1 MPLSVNFSVSQS
13 LANPNQLTFT
23 DTSTGSD
30 GTITGRRIYILDAYG
45 NYLVESGTTTQYEEW
60 AYPFNTVLTL
70 DVLSK
75 ATTPNITV
83 KWMNGSSVVYE
94 KTVAGSYLLHLYK
107 FGFSLTRGV
116 LSKPT
121 VIQDTDYYISKIKL
135 IVDIDDAENA
145 ISYNSDI
152 VNAQS
157 AADRGTH
164 LEENQS
170 KYF

>member
-13 LANPNQLTFT
+13 LANPNELTFT

-30 GTITGRRIYILDAYG
+30 ATITTRRIYILDAYG

-60 AYPFNTVLTL
+60 AYPISNTITL
-70 DVLSK
+70 DVLTK

-83 KWMNGSSVVYE
+83 KWMNGATVVYE
-94 KTVAGSYLLHLYK
+94 LTVAVAYLLHLYK
-107 FGFSLTRGV
+107 LGFSLTRSV
-116 LSKPT
+116 LSNPP
-121 VIQDTDYYISKIKL
+121 VIQNTDYYLSKIKL

-157 AADRGTH
+157 AADRGTY